1 MKNILLPFQDDDVAE
16 AAFVSAHMVANQLK
30 GHIEGLFVL
39 PQPQIIAGEG
49 IALPGVYLTQMA
61 EDGKKLA
68 LAAKNRFESALSQFD
83 FHPTENL
90 YKTPNCSATWH
101 EIEGLE
107 SQIIGERGRI
117 FDLIVIARTTKYY
130 AGDWNII
137 CEAALFESGRPVL
150 IASDKNKSNFWRK
163 VIIAWNS
170 STESARTVAAG
181 MPFLLAAEEVV
192 ILETPAAAVPGPS
205 GKELAQCLRHH
216 GIDAN
221 VEIIDKVSGDKA
233 GAEILEYAAR
243 SGADLILK
251 CAYTH
256 TRLRQLVFGGVTRY
270 ILAHSPIPVL
280 MAH

>member
-16 AAFVSAHMVANQLK
+16 AAFVTAHMVADRLK

-68 LAAKNRFESALSQFD
+68 FAAKTRFESSLSQFNFQSKED
-83 FHPTENL
+83 L
-90 YKTPNCSATWH
+90 YKTPNCSASWH
-101 EIEGLE
+101 EVEGLE
-107 SQIIGERGRI
+107 SQIIGERGRL

-130 AGDWNII
+130 AGDWNVI

-150 IASDKNKSNFWRK
+150 VASDKKALAFGGK
-163 VIIAWNS
+163 IVIAWNS

-192 ILETPAAAVPGPS
+192 ILDTPAASVPGPR
-205 GKELAQCLRHH
+205 GKELAQNLRRH
-216 GIDAN
+216 GIYAH
-221 VEIIDKVSGDKA
+221 VEIIADVTGDAA
-233 GAEILEYAAR
+233 GTAILEYTTR
-243 SGADLILK
+243 SGADLLLK

-256 TRLRQLVFGGVTRY
+256 TRLRQLVFGGVTRHV
-270 ILAHSPIPVL
+270 LAHSSIPIL